1 MISIKKLRRIP
12 EKGWIAG
19 ICAGFAYYF
28 EAPVWVVRLI
38 WTAAVFLGMGSGL
51 FLYILLW
58 IFMPKIDQ
66 TPGDYHGK
74 TE

>member
-1 MISIKKLRRIP
+1 MEKIKKLRRIP
-12 EKGWIAG
+12 SKGWIAG

-28 EAPVWVVRLI
+28 ETPVWVVRLI

-58 IFMPKIDQ
+58 IFMPKAEA
-66 TPGDYHGK
+66 PEDYDEK
-74 TE
+74 VV